1 MTDEPILRLDEGRR
15 LLDAGDLAAAVRIL
29 APLTGHPDPDLA
41 GDAWQAIGTA
51 RYREDDEAGALAA
64 WQAAANAGGRNAW
77 LGYRSVAEQLVR
89 DDELDAAIVAY
100 READRRAPPN
110 ERGAIANRIAWLLKE
125 TGHDFEARRQ
135 FNRARGAYATHVP
148 VITYTIIAI
157 CVALFGIDIALSGGE
172 TLQGGFLS
180 GSVGPLG
187 QQHLINGFFVADGE
201 WWRIL
206 TSAFFHLGLIHLG
219 FNMYVLYL
227 YGPIVERMYGR
238 IEYAAIYLLCAA
250 GGSVLTILVDPRQF
264 AAGASGAI
272 FGIIGL
278 LFAVSRRHH
287 AVVGREGR
295 AMMGGIGSYLVF
307 LLIFTFVVPG
317 ISWTGHLGGLIV
329 GAVLG
334 FLLPPT
340 GVATLAGMWRTPA
353 GEQLHATMPV
363 ALRAAVYAGVL
374 VMLLVGSYLAVGI
387 VVG

>member
-1 MTDEPILRLDEGRR
+1 MRLDEGRR
-15 LLDAGDLAAAVRIL
+15 LLDAGDLAGAVRIL
-29 APLTGHPDPDLA
+29 APLTGHPDSDLA
-41 GDAWQAIGTA
+41 GDAWQAIGVA

-89 DDELDAAIVAY
+89 DDELGAAIVAY
-100 READRRAPPN
+100 READRRAPPD

-157 CVALFGIDIALSGGE
+157 CVALFGVDVALSGGG
-172 TLQGGFLS
+172 TLQGGFLR
-180 GSVGPLG
+180 GDVGPLG
-187 QQHLINGFFVADGE
+187 EQHLINTFFVADGE
-201 WWRIL
+201 WWRII

-238 IEYAAIYLLCAA
+238 LEYAAIYLLCAA
-250 GGSVLTILVDPRQF
+250 GGSVLTILVEPRQL

-295 AMMGGIGSYLVF
+295 AMMAGIGSYLVF

-340 GVATLAGMWRTPA
+340 GVATLSGMWRTPA
-353 GEQLHATMPV
+353 GERLHATMPV

-374 VMLLVGSYLAVGI
+374 VLLLVGSYVAVGF

>member
-1 MTDEPILRLDEGRR
+1 MTDEPTLRLDEGRR
-15 LLDAGDLAAAVRIL
+15 LLDTGDLPAAVRIL

-89 DDELDAAIVAY
+89 DEELEAAIVAY
-100 READRRAPPN
+100 READRRAPPD

-148 VITYTIIAI
+148 VVTYAIIAI
-157 CVALFGIDIALSGGE
+157 CAALFAIDAALSGGE

-187 QQHLINGFFVADGE
+187 EQHLINGFFVADGE

-238 IEYAAIYLLCAA
+238 LEYAAVYLLCAA

-287 AVVGREGR
+287 AVLGREGR
-295 AMMGGIGSYLVF
+295 SVMAGIGSYLVF
-307 LLIFTFVVPG
+307 LLLFTFLVPN
-317 ISWTGHLGGLIV
+317 ISWTGHLGGLVV

-340 GVATLAGMWRTPA
+340 GVATLSGMWRTPD
-353 GEQLHATMPV
+353 GERLHGTMPV
-363 ALRAAVYAGVL
+363 ALRAAVYAGVAVL
-374 VMLLVGSYLAVGI
+374 LLVGSYVAVGI

>member
-1 MTDEPILRLDEGRR
+1 MTDEPTQRLGEGRR
-15 LLDAGDLAAAVRIL
+15 LLEAGDLSAAVRIL

-64 WQAAANAGGRNAW
+64 WQAAATAGGRHAW

-100 READRRAPPN
+100 READRRAPPE

-148 VITYTIIAI
+148 FVTYAIIAV
-157 CVALFGIDIALSGGE
+157 CVALFGVDVALSGGE

-180 GSVGPLG
+180 GGVGPLG
-187 QQHLINGFFVADGE
+187 EQHLVNGFLVADGE

-227 YGPIVERMYGR
+227 YGPFVERMYGHL
-238 IEYAAIYLLCAA
+238 EYAAIYVLAAA
-250 GGSVLTILVDPRQF
+250 GGGVLTILVDPRQS

-272 FGIIGL
+272 FGIVGL

-295 AMMGGIGSYLVF
+295 AMMAGIGSYLVF
-307 LLIFTFVVPG
+307 LLLFTFLVPR

-329 GAVLG
+329 GAALG

-340 GVATLAGMWRTPA
+340 GVTTLSGMWRTPQ
-353 GEQLHATMPV
+353 GEPLHASMPT
-363 ALRAAVYAGVL
+363 ALRAAVYAGVTA
-374 VMLLVGSYLAVGI
+374 LLLIGSYLAVGI